1 MISPENGQTPQQQEE
16 SLPSD
21 SSTDVVEAS
30 STIGAPQEEAV
41 VTEPVARYYALLV
54 GAGLTILGV
63 LGFIPPLTRGGAL
76 LDVMRVT
83 PTANVLHLITGLAGL
98 VVWKLR
104 KQLYAGLYAV
114 SIGFIY
120 LIYFSFGN
128 IVFGNLEGTVALDT
142 FTHMLQ
148 WVTYIALHA
157 GLMVTGW
164 LVGALSA
171 MQRGDRATR
180 RYRRQ
185 RRWFWQTRTRIPSQ

>member
-1 MISPENGQTPQQQEE
+1 LTSPENGQTPQQQEE

-30 STIGAPQEEAV
+30 STVGAPEEEAV
-41 VTEPVARYYALLV
+41 ITVPVARYYALLV
-54 GAGLTILGV
+54 GAGLTLLGV

-76 LDVMRVT
+76 FDVMRVT
-83 PTANVLHLITGLAGL
+83 PIANVLHLITGLAGL
-98 VVWKLR
+98 VVWKLHNR
-104 KQLYAGLYAV
+104 LYDGLYAV

-128 IVFGNLEGTVALDT
+128 IGFGNLEGSVALDS
-142 FTHMLQ
+142 FLHSLQ
-148 WVTYIALHA
+148 WITYNALHA

-185 RRWFWQTRTRIPSQ
+185 RRWFWLVRTRAPSQ